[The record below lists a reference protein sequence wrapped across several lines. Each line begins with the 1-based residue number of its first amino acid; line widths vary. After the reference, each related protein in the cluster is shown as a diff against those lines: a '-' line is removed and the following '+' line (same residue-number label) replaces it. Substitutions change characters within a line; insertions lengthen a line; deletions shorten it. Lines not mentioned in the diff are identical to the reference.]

1 MFNNDNQDKN
11 ERDFLYNSNLE
22 REDTTPKS
30 VWPTDGYGDIPFKDD
45 KTSKEDDYKPAY
57 VDNSFS
63 NNIGNAFANLRN
75 IGSDSNTKDDFK
87 KADTSDYKGENVQS
101 FSNPY
106 IQSQPVNNQTENIQP
121 ARSIPVIESRP
132 VQSQPINDRAS
143 YGDYGYNN
151 QSAFGQGNPNGGYS
165 SAPLGYYASGN
176 GYGNFDTQQNSPV
189 KEISEQET
197 LPEISQEELRKQ
209 QKQAILAQKEE
220 ERRQALMQ
228 KQQSR
233 QDAIN
238 QKEQAKQA
246 KEQAKLDKLA
256 EKDRL
261 KQEKIDKKQQAEL
274 EKEQARQQ
282 AIAQKEQSKQQ
293 AIAKKEE
300 EKQAKEQARLDAIAS
315 KEQAKLDK
323 ENAKQQSKQAKE
335 QAKFEKQNKLEEQK
349 QAKQQAKLDKKQ
361 AKEQAKLDKKLDKKN
376 KKLKNTE
383 EEQPLAD
390 TSFVDMNEYTEDTSR
405 RIPEEKDMLGGDFIV
420 SPQPTP
426 SPAPS
431 AQVAPPQQTGY
442 VPKFVSKDVDT
453 VLVTL
458 PDKAHMTR
466 KQKKIAKKASR
477 FDEMDLRNYPMTVGK
492 WIGTFIVMMLPLI
505 NVIAGIFWFFGVGN
519 KSRTAFVRSI
529 FVLWLIITI
538 LVVGALGAGYFVLA
552 QKAEAETG
560 QTGFF
565 EVLTYG
571 ANLLCDAL
579 AGVVG
584 EDKIEPIRQQ
594 IVGFLES
601 LSGGSST
608 SASNISSSV
617 FLE

>member
-11 ERDFLYNSNLE
+11 ERDFSYNSDLE

-30 VWPTDGYGDIPFKDD
+30 VWPTDGYGDIPFKDN

-63 NNIGNAFANLRN
+63 NNICNAFANLRN
-75 IGSDSNTKDDFK
+75 IGSDSNPRDDFK

-132 VQSQPINDRAS
+132 VQSQPVNDTAS

-151 QSAFGQGNPNGGYS
+151 QSAFGQDNQNGGYS
-165 SAPLGYYASGN
+165 SAPLGYDASGY

-189 KEISEQET
+189 QEISEQET

-209 QKQAILAQKEE
+209 QKQAMLA
-220 ERRQALMQ
+220 
-228 KQQSR
+228 
-233 QDAIN
+233 

-246 KEQAKLDKLA
+246 KEQAKLDKQA

-261 KQEKIDKKQQAEL
+261 KQEKIDKKQQAEM

-376 KKLKNTE
+376 KKLKNNE

-390 TSFVDMNEYTEDTSR
+390 TSFVDMNEYNENTSR

-420 SPQPTP
+420 SSQPTP

-431 AQVAPPQQTGY
+431 AQAAPSQQTGY

-519 KSRTAFVRSI
+519 KSRTAFIRSI
-529 FVLWLIITI
+529 FVIWLIVTI

-584 EDKIEPIRQQ
+584 EDKIEPIREK